1 MSETHSPPSTVL
13 NADQRGFHITLAG
26 REDVEALVHLHLQC
40 FSERDHIAVMFGA
53 GFVRAVFEWF
63 VTSPNTFVLAAKAS
77 STLVGFTALADGPYN
92 GPMLRAA
99 KKEALLAVLRRPR
112 LAFHPELLR
121 RAVRLVFPRRA
132 PASHG
137 KTAHVAFTA
146 VDENHRGV
154 GIATALKQES
164 IRMCRA
170 RGLAAIVTG
179 IKKENGRARAL
190 NERAGFVEVPGLS
203 TKRFSYLSLS
213 LAPESR
219 PRPDPSTTITQGSPD
234 AFQGVR
240 GGRAVLTRSFET

>member
-13 NADQRGFHITLAG
+13 NADQRTFRITLAG
-26 REDVEALVHLHLQC
+26 QRDVEALVNLHMRC

-53 GFVRAVFEWF
+53 GFVRAAFEWF
-63 VTSPNTFVLAAKAS
+63 VSSPETFVLTAQIG
-77 STLVGFTALADGPYN
+77 STLVGFTALADRPYN

-112 LAFHPELLR
+112 LACHPELLR
-121 RAVRLVFPRRA
+121 RAVRLVVPRPA
-132 PASHG
+132 SASHG

-164 IRMCRA
+164 IRMCRV

-179 IKKENGRARAL
+179 IQKENGRARAL

-213 LAPESR
+213 LVPESR
-219 PRPDPSTTITQGSPD
+219 TQPDPSVAFTQDSTH
-234 AFQGVR
+234 AFRGVL
-240 GGRAVLTRSFET
+240 GERAVLIRSSET